1 MSLLAQK
8 ISGCYR
14 RVLIFLISILLL
26 GIGTGAFLYNRVGG
40 NEGLQY
46 WMAGRALN
54 NTEKFIQGNRPDGI
68 PQDTIE
74 SQFLLVRNAIDSRQI
89 NLTRLYEV
97 LNTYQQKFQSI
108 GLSAEKTNPSTP
120 EVQEFLSN
128 LQMSILDED
137 K

>member
-26 GIGTGAFLYNRVGG
+26 GIGTGVFLYNRVGG

-54 NTEKFIQGNRPDGI
+54 NTEKFVQGNRPDGI

-89 NLTRLYEV
+89 NLTILYEV

-128 LQMSILDED
+128 LLMSILDED